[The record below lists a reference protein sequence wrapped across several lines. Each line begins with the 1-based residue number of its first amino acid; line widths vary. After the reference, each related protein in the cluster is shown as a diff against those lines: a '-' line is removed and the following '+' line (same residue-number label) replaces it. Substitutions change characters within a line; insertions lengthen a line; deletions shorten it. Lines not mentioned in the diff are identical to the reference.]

1 MEDAQEQRESSQAE
15 LAKKHPLTP
24 LKELPEESEE
34 EEEEDESSAGAQ
46 READSN
52 NSIMGK
58 MKMRVSSILP
68 ASLSGWFS
76 PSSKDGN
83 DALSSPANLRQSQP
97 RQSNGR
103 STTKRKRGRRRIM
116 LAEADADAADDLDDG
131 SDAKGLN
138 YEEVALADNIAEHDL
153 AAEDEQT
160 RRSEYNV
167 FLLRKRAGAIA
178 AAGGDEDEAEEDE
191 LEEDDEEGDEEDDDE
206 EQENLQQSARVQTKR
221 RRLELETP
229 VNLPNMRRLP
239 LLSSTP
245 AAPLAAATSSSSSQM
260 YKSVSQ
266 LAPHRRNH
274 LNLYGNQR
282 QREPAYNFFTGNE
295 AAEGSTGDLPHS
307 TRRSLNIPFGGSS
320 TATSYNNSLS
330 SLPNHKRPPLI
341 GKRTHRRD
349 LTMDET
355 GTGPDMSSEEH
366 LNHLL
371 GISRTNNNT
380 SNNNNNNNNNVI
392 KTKTRRSELSAA
404 ARGGG
409 DSQSESDLNECH
421 DNGEGHEGLRPSH
434 YNSNSNFEFY
444 GNLQSSKSIFNRS
457 NAAAQQS
464 HRNSTWSLNSLT
476 QRRRFNASI
485 YGSTSALSDSRLLSG
500 SASNSGS
507 ASASSSPFYQG
518 RTTFGGYSG
527 NNRLFSRSNLSS
539 SAASSIMGL
548 NSAGSSPAHPL
559 HASMTGGIG
568 YGIKAVDMRPSDS
581 GNLAATSVGQGC
593 SKKPGTG
600 LSNTTMRILSLL
612 ESYSTPL
619 IDAKRMGSSIKEHQS
634 SRQQRLG
641 TPATPYLRSTSA
653 SSNAPVPNHIN
664 ELAELRS
671 NKLLVPTMQQL
682 LERRRLHRV
691 TQNSRDVVH
700 SQNVRAGGENNEEKP
715 KQAAPYVA
723 PIDQSANHTHHT
735 NKMRSRLSH
744 QTRNKEPRTAEE
756 EAPPPLE
763 LPQISFPEMASA
775 PKFDLII
782 KPTVPVVS
790 KPSTTDPIPS
800 SKSISSNLSTTNSK
814 QMPNFLANPQ
824 PAAPIVNFAANG
836 NVPAISEPTRR
847 TFTFSEPIP
856 LSNFR
861 ENCILKTKINRN
873 FTFPSPA
880 SLDDLRTTN
889 EQSQPTINGTPSS
902 KEWEC
907 DTCMVRNKPEV
918 NKCVACET
926 AKPVASAATAQAPSA
941 PPTAAIETQ
950 SFGGFGDRFKKST
963 TDWECDA
970 CMLSNKAEASK
981 CIACET
987 PRKTVAP
994 KVNNFSPLITNAKS
1008 NEWECSVC
1016 LVRNKVEVSKC
1027 VACESAK
1034 PGPTI
1039 ALPATSNIAV
1049 ATPSM
1054 ITDGFGDRFKKS
1066 TTAWECDACM
1076 LSNKAEAS
1084 KCIACETP
1092 RKTSTP
1098 IVNSLPSM
1106 NNNLSAGSGFDM
1118 SFMKKAN
1125 MWECQTCLVMNK
1137 SSVVECIA
1145 CQTPN
1150 STASSNNNESAP
1162 SSSMSSFPLFSGT
1175 LSRSSSRSS
1184 SGSASTFGS
1193 VGSGS
1198 IVSISST
1205 SESSK
1210 TLSTSKVP
1218 PKPDTGFQQ
1227 LVAAQKSATWE
1238 CEACLAKN
1246 DMSRKTCICCEQM
1259 MPEALNPATATDNS
1273 AASSVP
1279 KFRFGFSHVKE
1290 VVKPSVETTTT
1301 PAPTSAQFS
1310 FGFGQSNQGKDVA
1323 DSKKTEAPKTFSFGV
1338 SKVEEPKT
1346 VAFGTDIKETTA
1358 TSSSEATAPDAAA
1371 AAAPLQFV
1379 FKAPTTATTAASS
1392 ITTTIS
1398 TTSNAPALGGFRF
1411 GAPSSSSA
1419 VSSSTASSSA
1429 NPAAVKPMFSFSG
1442 AGSAVSSTSSS
1453 QQPVAKAT
1461 TMGFGV
1467 SSSTVTTTTT
1477 STKVFAFTPASAPAP
1492 SAVTSTPAPAAGL
1505 TFGSQSK
1512 PATTQN
1518 TGTFFFGQPTAAAPA
1533 TPTNSSVSSIFGAPA
1548 TSTTANTSVSAT
1560 TSTANA
1566 IASSFATTS
1575 TPQLFGNWGENKT
1588 DMTTSSATKPFTFG
1602 APSVSGTTT
1611 TPSFG
1616 WSSNGDAAKSNSV
1629 AVGSAAVPSSSA
1641 SKMATPIFGSSSMF
1655 GPSSSSNN
1663 TTSTT
1668 SLPFGSSATT
1678 AATTPA
1684 AGGNGPLTGIFGNA
1698 GNSLVGVGAPV
1709 ATTPAPTAAAPLAN
1723 FFGNPTPVAAAAP
1736 VFGSGSTITSAGFGA
1751 PAAAAPL
1758 AGTALPGA
1766 FNFGGATAATPAASS
1781 APYKFGSSTNEPLAK
1796 PAFNFTGS
1804 AASSTAPAPAFNFTA
1819 NTAATNLTGGDQ
1831 SHPRIFQFGSSQ
1843 PAANSAG
1850 GMPMFN
1856 FAPGPPQM
1864 QLQSASRWQ
1873 LGAEFPNGSPQNPC
1887 PRTPSA
1893 APVEMASQSAI
1904 TIANEAAVGLGLGFR
1919 VPLPRVAGSA
1929 VAEAEASRA
1938 EDTGEAGGNNS
1949 ELNGSVQSQYHQEPD
1964 IQGSSR
1970 MYMQPRQPPFVNKYR
1985 FVRRRHSLDGSTN
1998 AVVPFSRNKWRRT
2011 AEQNTAGEGHK
2022 TSGGDVPETPTT
2034 GDQEDNHQEGRHSP
2048 VYTSTERT
2056 VLIRTQFKI
2065 VRQMSVISRKKS
2077 EAFE

>member
-1 MEDAQEQRESSQAE
+1 MEDAQEQWESSQAE

-58 MKMRVSSILP
+58 MKRRVSSILP

-167 FLLRKRAGAIA
+167 FLLRKRAGAVT
-178 AAGGDEDEAEEDE
+178 AAGCDEDEAEEDE

-245 AAPLAAATSSSSSQM
+245 AAPLAAATSSSSSSSSQM

-307 TRRSLNIPFGGSS
+307 IRRSLNIPFGGSS

-355 GTGPDMSSEEH
+355 ETGPAMSSEEH

-404 ARGGG
+404 AGGGG

-421 DNGEGHEGLRPSH
+421 DNGEGHEGLRRSH
-434 YNSNSNFEFY
+434 YSSNSNLEFY

-581 GNLAATSVGQGC
+581 GNLAATSVGQCG

-600 LSNTTMRILSLL
+600 LSNTTMRILNLL

-619 IDAKRMGSSIKEHQS
+619 IDAKRMGSSIKEHQT

-700 SQNVRAGGENNEEKP
+700 SRNVRAGGENNEEKP

-723 PIDQSANHTHHT
+723 PIDQSSNHTHHT

-1027 VACESAK
+1027 VAS
-1034 PGPTI
+1034 
-1039 ALPATSNIAV
+1039 
-1049 ATPSM
+1049 
-1054 ITDGFGDRFKKS
+1054 
-1066 TTAWECDACM
+1066 
-1076 LSNKAEAS
+1076 
-1084 KCIACETP
+1084 
-1092 RKTSTP
+1092 
-1098 IVNSLPSM
+1098 
-1106 NNNLSAGSGFDM
+1106 
-1118 SFMKKAN
+1118 
-1125 MWECQTCLVMNK
+1125 
-1137 SSVVECIA
+1137 
-1145 CQTPN
+1145 
-1150 STASSNNNESAP
+1150 
-1162 SSSMSSFPLFSGT
+1162 
-1175 LSRSSSRSS
+1175 
-1184 SGSASTFGS
+1184 
-1193 VGSGS
+1193 
-1198 IVSISST
+1198 
-1205 SESSK
+1205 
-1210 TLSTSKVP
+1210 
-1218 PKPDTGFQQ
+1218 
-1227 LVAAQKSATWE
+1227 
-1238 CEACLAKN
+1238 
-1246 DMSRKTCICCEQM
+1246 
-1259 MPEALNPATATDNS
+1259 
-1273 AASSVP
+1273 SSVP

-1346 VAFGTDIKETTA
+1346 VTFGTDIKETTA
-1358 TSSSEATAPDAAA
+1358 TSSSEATAPAA

-1379 FKAPTTATTAASS
+1379 FKAPTTATTASSS

-1411 GAPSSSSA
+1411 DAPSSSSA
-1419 VSSSTASSSA
+1419 VSSSTASTSV

-1467 SSSTVTTTTT
+1467 SSGTVATTTT

-1492 SAVTSTPAPAAGL
+1492 SAATSTPAPAAGL

-1560 TSTANA
+1560 TTTANA

-1668 SLPFGSSATT
+1668 SLPFGSAATT
-1678 AATTPA
+1678 AATTQA
-1684 AGGNGPLTGIFGNA
+1684 AGGNGPLTGIFGNV

-1709 ATTPAPTAAAPLAN
+1709 ATTPAATAAAPLAN

-1804 AASSTAPAPAFNFTA
+1804 AASSTAPAPAFNFSA
-1819 NTAATNLTGGDQ
+1819 NTAATNLTDCDCSKACVNVHTECQ
-1831 SHPRIFQFGSSQ
+1831 CTVPIWRDLRSASQ
-1843 PAANSAG
+1843 YIC
-1850 GMPMFN
+1850 
-1856 FAPGPPQM
+1856 
-1864 QLQSASRWQ
+1864 LQSDSRWQ

-1919 VPLPRVAGSA
+1919 VPLPRAAGSA

-1938 EDTGEAGGNNS
+1938 EDTGDDGGNNS

-2011 AEQNTAGEGHK
+2011 AELNTAGEGHK
-2022 TSGGDVPETPTT
+2022 TSGGDVPETPTPL

-2048 VYTSTERT
+2048 VYTSTKRT
-2056 VLIRTQFKI
+2056 VLVRTQFKI
-2065 VRQMSVISRKKS
+2065 VRQRSVISKKK
-2077 EAFE
+2077 

>member
-34 EEEEDESSAGAQ
+34 EEEEEDESSAGAL
-46 READSN
+46 RESDSN

-103 STTKRKRGRRRIM
+103 LTTKRKRGRRRIM
-116 LAEADADAADDLDDG
+116 LAEVDADAADDLDDG

-167 FLLRKRAGAIA
+167 FLLRKRAGAVA

-191 LEEDDEEGDEEDDDE
+191 LEEDDEDGDEEDDDE
-206 EQENLQQSARVQTKR
+206 EQENLQQSAAVQTKR

-260 YKSVSQ
+260 YKGVSHI
-266 LAPHRRNH
+266 APHRRNH
-274 LNLYGNQR
+274 LNLYGSQR

-307 TRRSLNIPFGGSS
+307 IRRSLNIPFGGSS

-330 SLPNHKRPPLI
+330 SLPNHKRPSLI
-341 GKRTHRRD
+341 GKQTHRRD

-355 GTGPDMSSEEH
+355 GTGPAMSSEEH

-371 GISRTNNNT
+371 RISRTNNNT
-380 SNNNNNNNNNVI
+380 SNNNNNNNNNNNVI
-392 KTKTRRSELSAA
+392 ETKTRRSELSAA
-404 ARGGG
+404 AGGCG
-409 DSQSESDLNECH
+409 DSQSESDMNEYH
-421 DNGEGHEGLRPSH
+421 DNGEGHDGLRPSH
-434 YNSNSNFEFY
+434 YNSNSNLEFY

-457 NAAAQQS
+457 NTAAQQS

-518 RTTFGGYSG
+518 RTTFGGNSG

-539 SAASSIMGL
+539 SAASSMLGL
-548 NSAGSSPAHPL
+548 NSAGSSPAHQL

-568 YGIKAVDMRPSDS
+568 YGMKAVDMRPSDS
-581 GNLAATSVGQGC
+581 GSLAETSVGQGG

-600 LSNTTMRILSLL
+600 LSNTTMRILNLL

-634 SRQQRLG
+634 SRQQRQG

-653 SSNAPVPNHIN
+653 SRNVSVPNHIN

-700 SQNVRAGGENNEEKP
+700 SQNVRAGGENNQEKP
-715 KQAAPYVA
+715 KPTAPYVA
-723 PIDQSANHTHHT
+723 PIDQSANHTQHT

-744 QTRNKEPRTAEE
+744 QTRNKETRTAEE
-756 EAPPPLE
+756 EAPPPLD
-763 LPQISFPEMASA
+763 LPQISFPDMASA

-790 KPSTTDPIPS
+790 KPSTTDPIQS
-800 SKSISSNLSTTNSK
+800 SKSSNTNLSTTNSK

-836 NVPAISEPTRR
+836 NVSAISKPSKR
-847 TFTFSEPIP
+847 TFTFSEPTP
-856 LSNFR
+856 LSNFQ
-861 ENCILKTKINRN
+861 ENCIPKPKINRKY
-873 FTFPSPA
+873 TFSAPA
-880 SLDDLRTTN
+880 PLDDLRITN
-889 EQSQPTINGTPSS
+889 KQSQPTINGTPSS

-907 DTCMVRNKPEV
+907 DTCMVRNKPEI

-926 AKPVASAATAQAPSA
+926 AKPVASAAPVQAPL
-941 PPTAAIETQ
+941 PPSTAAIDTQ
-950 SFGGFGDRFKKST
+950 SFVGFGDRFKKST
-963 TDWECDA
+963 TAWECDA

-1034 PGPTI
+1034 PGATM

-1049 ATPSM
+1049 ATPSI

-1066 TTAWECDACM
+1066 ATAWECDACM

-1092 RKTSTP
+1092 RKSSTP
-1098 IVNSLPSM
+1098 IANSSYPSI
-1106 NNNLSAGSGFDM
+1106 NNNLPAGSGFDI
-1118 SFMKKAN
+1118 SFTRKAN

-1137 SSVVECIA
+1137 SSDEECIA

-1150 STASSNNNESAP
+1150 SQARNSNSESALISSI
-1162 SSSMSSFPLFSGT
+1162 SSSSASFSGS
-1175 LSRSSSRSS
+1175 LSRPSSRSS
-1184 SGSASTFGS
+1184 SGSTSTCGS
-1193 VGSGS
+1193 VCSGS

-1205 SESSK
+1205 TESAK
-1210 TLSTSKVP
+1210 ALSAKKVP
-1218 PKPDTGFQQ
+1218 PKPDAGFQQ
-1227 LVAAQKSATWE
+1227 LVAAQKTSTWE

-1259 MPEALNPATATDNS
+1259 MPEAFNPAATTANS

-1323 DSKKTEAPKTFSFGV
+1323 DSKKTEAPKTFMFGV

-1346 VAFGTDIKETTA
+1346 VSFGTGIKETTA
-1358 TSSSEATAPDAAA
+1358 TSSTEATAPTPA
-1371 AAAPLQFV
+1371 AAAPAPVQFV
-1379 FKAPTTATTAASS
+1379 FKAPTTATTASS
-1392 ITTTIS
+1392 LTTTIS
-1398 TTSNAPALGGFRF
+1398 TTSNAPALGGFSF
-1411 GAPSSSSA
+1411 GAPSSSST
-1419 VSSSTASSSA
+1419 VSSSTTSTSA
-1429 NPAAVKPMFSFSG
+1429 NPAAVKPMFSWSG

-1453 QQPVAKAT
+1453 QQPVAKAPT
-1461 TMGFGV
+1461 LGFGV

-1477 STKVFAFTPASAPAP
+1477 STKVFAFTPASGLDPA
-1492 SAVTSTPAPAAGL
+1492 AATSAPAAGAGFS
-1505 TFGSQSK
+1505 FGSQSK

-1518 TGTFFFGQPTAAAPA
+1518 TGTFFFGQPTAVAPA
-1533 TPTNSSVSSIFGAPA
+1533 TPTNPSVSSIFGAPA
-1548 TSTTANTSVSAT
+1548 TSTTASTSVSAT
-1560 TSTANA
+1560 TSTSTANA
-1566 IASSFATTS
+1566 IASSFAPTS
-1575 TPQLFGNWGENKT
+1575 TPQLFGNWGEKKT
-1588 DMTTSSATKPFTFG
+1588 DLTTFG
-1602 APSVSGTTT
+1602 ASSGSGTTT

-1616 WSSNGDAAKSNSV
+1616 WSSNGDAAKSNSA

-1641 SKMATPIFGSSSMF
+1641 STMATPIFGSSSMF

-1663 TTSTT
+1663 TTSTSTT
-1668 SLPFGSSATT
+1668 SLPFGSAATT

-1684 AGGNGPLTGIFGNA
+1684 GGNAALTGLFGNV
-1698 GNSLVGVGAPV
+1698 GNSLAGVGAPV
-1709 ATTPAPTAAAPLAN
+1709 ATTPAATAAAPLTN
-1723 FFGNPTPVAAAAP
+1723 IFGNPTPVAAAAP
-1736 VFGSGSTITSAGFGA
+1736 VFGSGSTIPSAGFGA

-1758 AGTALPGA
+1758 AAPALPGA

-1781 APYKFGSSTNEPLAK
+1781 APFVFGSSTNEPLAK
-1796 PAFNFTGS
+1796 PSFNFTGS

-1819 NTAATNLTGGDQ
+1819 NTAATNNPSGGD

-1843 PAANSAG
+1843 PAANNQFGGAGGATNNSAG

-1856 FAPGPPQM
+1856 FSPGAPQM
-1864 QLQSASRWQ
+1864 QSTPNANALFQFSATSTAPANIFAFNPPAAGNSAQSSQTAR
-1873 LGAEFPNGSPQNPC
+1873 
-1887 PRTPSA
+1887 RKIR
-1893 APVEMASQSAI
+1893 APV
-1904 TIANEAAVGLGLGFR
+1904 R
-1919 VPLPRVAGSA
+1919 RLP
-1929 VAEAEASRA
+1929 
-1938 EDTGEAGGNNS
+1938 
-1949 ELNGSVQSQYHQEPD
+1949 
-1964 IQGSSR
+1964 
-1970 MYMQPRQPPFVNKYR
+1970 PR
-1985 FVRRRHSLDGSTN
+1985 
-1998 AVVPFSRNKWRRT
+1998 
-2011 AEQNTAGEGHK
+2011 
-2022 TSGGDVPETPTT
+2022 
-2034 GDQEDNHQEGRHSP
+2034 
-2048 VYTSTERT
+2048 
-2056 VLIRTQFKI
+2056 
-2065 VRQMSVISRKKS
+2065 
-2077 EAFE
+2077 